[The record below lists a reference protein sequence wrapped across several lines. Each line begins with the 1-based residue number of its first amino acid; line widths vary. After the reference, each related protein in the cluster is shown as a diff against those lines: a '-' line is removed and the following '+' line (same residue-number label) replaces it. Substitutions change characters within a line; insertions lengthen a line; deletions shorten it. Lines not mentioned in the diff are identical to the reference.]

1 MQGQQLEDQTALRS
15 ELREARLRVDR
26 LVASLREVDK
36 ALESLTAEGSKFRLL
51 ETACNALYELETLGG
66 SALFWSGREGSGQGS
81 DQLRIARS
89 RLDGYEKQVALV
101 EERRQAL
108 LEEIEREQIGADDV
122 AGYIL
127 DAERLEEERLAEWR
141 VERDLDSLSIKP
153 SRMPWARGQED
164 DRRFRRTL
172 LFVLLPSLILGV
184 VLPQIDIPVPER
196 WTILAEQE
204 RLTQLV
210 RESIPVPPV
219 VLAEEEQPIEPVVP
233 DEAAPVEEESD
244 APVVAEKA
252 QKESDPA
259 PAATQGTGREAG
271 PAGGSRGILAFRE
284 KFSGIASTNDTVDRL
299 GSNATIHDPHA
310 AIDGLPERSLVTSNA
325 PGASGGINVAALSRG
340 TGGTGTALS
349 GVAVAR
355 ATSTLGTGNGTGGG
369 GNGDGSGGARKVA
382 GSGASLG
389 RTDEEIQIVFDR
401 QKAALYRLY
410 NRELRQ
416 NPTLKGQIV
425 LRLTI
430 QPDGSVS
437 ACEVKSSDM
446 KAPQLAA
453 QVVERVKGF
462 DFGAKTGI
470 AAVTIVYPID
480 FLPAT

>member
-1 MQGQQLEDQTALRS
+1 MERQYPEDQAALRS

-26 LVASLREVDK
+26 LVASLHEVDQT
-36 ALESLTAEGSKFRLL
+36 LESLTAEGSKFRLL

-66 SALFWSGREGSGQGS
+66 AGLFWGGREGAGQGS

-101 EERRQAL
+101 EERRQVL
-108 LEEIEREQIGADDV
+108 LEEIEREQIDADVV
-122 AGYIL
+122 AGFIL
-127 DAERLEEERLAEWR
+127 DAERIEEERLSEWR
-141 VERDLDSLSIKP
+141 VERELEALPIRPSL
-153 SRMPWARGQED
+153 MPWASGRED

-172 LFVLLPSLILGV
+172 LVALLLSLVLGV
-184 VLPQIDIPVPER
+184 VLPLIDIPLPER
-196 WTILAEQE
+196 WTILEEQE

-210 RESIPVPPV
+210 REAVPAPPV
-219 VLAEEEQPIEPVVP
+219 VMAEEQPVEPVVP
-233 DEAAPVEEESD
+233 DESAPVEEESD

-252 QKESDPA
+252 QKESNPA
-259 PAATQGTGREAG
+259 PAASPATGKEAG
-271 PAGGSRGILAFRE
+271 PSSGSRGILAFRE
-284 KFSGIASTNDTVDRL
+284 KFSGIAATNDAVDRL
-299 GSNATIHDPHA
+299 GSNATIHDPNA
-310 AIDGLPERSLVTSNA
+310 ATDGLPERSLVTSSA

-355 ATSTLGTGNGTGGG
+355 ATSTLGTGNGNGGG
-369 GNGDGSGGARKVA
+369 GDGKGGARKVA

-401 QKAALYRLY
+401 HKAALYRLY

-437 ACEVKSSDM
+437 SCEVKSSDM